1 MCWNQE
7 REFLIMKKQK
17 KETPNEHFEFYE
29 KDNVYGA
36 LFFQFPKVLLY
47 GEKYK
52 RLSSDAK
59 LAYMVLKDRLEYSLR
74 NNWIDEDNHVYFIF
88 TNQELVN
95 LFNCSEHKVIKVKTE
110 LESLGLLFQKQM
122 GFNPKTKK
130 NEPNR
135 LYLSKL
141 DVEATD
147 VYLREKSQD
156 SSLTPATSGTEKS
169 AVPRKNAETPAT
181 SGTEKSAV
189 PHKSVE
195 NNGQSIATSG
205 TEKSAVN
212 IDKELGSLDTSL
224 DTFKDTEK
232 PDFSS
237 SNYSSAQRQK
247 QNEDLIKNAPEYL
260 VEQGQGAEVPLEA
273 DTIRL
278 LSLWVNTPKQMHD
291 YIGIIFNAKKYAQE
305 EIERQLGKPVTI
317 ILDEEEE
324 LQHDITTALRRAFN
338 SLRKKFDKHE
348 KVNSVEDYLFITMVN
363 TFQYWYNSV
372 ASQRRNVE

>member
-1 MCWNQE
+1 MCWDQE
-7 REFLIMKKQK
+7 REFLIMKDPK
-17 KETPNEHFEFYE
+17 KETPSEHFAFYD

-36 LFFQFPKVLLY
+36 LFFQFPKVFLY
-47 GEKYK
+47 GEQYRK
-52 RLSSDAK
+52 LSATAK

-74 NNWIDEDNHVYFIF
+74 NNWVDNEGHVYFIF
-88 TNQELVN
+88 TNEELMD
-95 LFNCSEHKVIKVKTE
+95 LFNCSKGKAIKVKTE

-122 GFNPKTKK
+122 GFNPDTGK

-135 LYLSKL
+135 LYLSQL
-141 DVEATD
+141 DVKATD
-147 VYLREKSQD
+147 VYLRGQYGKEAAQ
-156 SSLTPATSGTEKS
+156 SLATSGS
-169 AVPRKNAETPAT
+169 SKN
-181 SGTEKSAV
+181 GL
-189 PHKSVE
+189 
-195 NNGQSIATSG
+195 NL
-205 TEKSAVN
+205 
-212 IDKELGSLDTSL
+212 DKEPSSLDTSL
-224 DTFKDTEK
+224 DTEN

-237 SNYSSAQRQK
+237 SSYSPAQRQK
-247 QNEDLIKNAPEYL
+247 QNKDLIKNAAEYL
-260 VEQGQGAEVPLEA
+260 VEGGQGDAVPLEA

-291 YIGIIFNAKKYAQE
+291 YIGIIFNAKRYAQE

-348 KVNSVEDYLFITMVN
+348 KVNSVKDYLFITMVN

-372 ASQRRNVE
+372 ASQRQNVE

>member
-1 MCWNQE
+1 
-7 REFLIMKKQK
+7 MKKQK

-291 YIGIIFNAKKYAQE
+291 YIGVIFNAKKRAQE
-305 EIERQLGKPVTI
+305 DIQRQTGKPFTI

-324 LQHDITTALRRAFN
+324 LQHDITVALRRAFS
-338 SLRKKFDKHE
+338 SLRKKFDNHE
-348 KVNSVEDYLFITMVN
+348 TVNSVDDYLFATMLN
-363 TFQYWYNSV
+363 TFEYWHSSV
-372 ASQRRNVE
+372 ASQRQNVE

>member
-1 MCWNQE
+1 
-7 REFLIMKKQK
+7 MKDPK
-17 KETPNEHFEFYE
+17 KETPSEHFAFYD

-47 GEKYK
+47 GEKYRK
-52 RLSSDAK
+52 LSATAK
-59 LAYMVLKDRLEYSLR
+59 LSYMVLKDRLEYSLR
-74 NNWIDEDNHVYFIF
+74 NNWVDNEGHVYFIF
-88 TNQELVN
+88 TNEELMD
-95 LFNCSEHKVIKVKTE
+95 LFNCSKGKAIKVKTE

-122 GFNPKTKK
+122 GFNPDTGK

-135 LYLSKL
+135 LYLSQL
-141 DVEATD
+141 DVKATD
-147 VYLREKSQD
+147 VYLRGEYGQNSPQT
-156 SSLTPATSGTEKS
+156 LATSGSSKNEL
-169 AVPRKNAETPAT
+169 PRENVETLAT
-181 SGTEKSAV
+181 SGSSKNEL
-189 PHKSVE
+189 PHKFVGNSP
-195 NNGQSIATSG
+195 QTLATSG
-205 TEKSAVN
+205 SSKN
-212 IDKELGSLDTSL
+212 GLNLDKELGSLDTSL

-372 ASQRRNVE
+372 ASQRQNVE